1 MENLMRS
8 FMIDLESG
16 EQAEKDFAKVLQSK
30 MKTLKYVQK
39 VDYKK
44 FPYDLRVTF
53 ASDLGDVDKTV
64 EVKSLAGGYPTG
76 VVEVWANDS
85 QTKRPR
91 WHHSD
96 VDIIAFRNEQE
107 NMWYMYDAQR
117 VIAYLQNYTGP
128 MTRCRNGN
136 NDNPG
141 WIVKFLWDEMSG
153 FIMSF
158 RGE

>member
-1 MENLMRS
+1 MRS
-8 FMIDLESG
+8 FMIDLAAG
-16 EQAEKDFAKVLQSK
+16 EEAERDFANMLKRK

-53 ASDLGDVDKTV
+53 ESEMGDVDKTV

-76 VVEVWANDS
+76 VVEVWADDA
-85 QTKRPR
+85 QTKRPH
-91 WHHSD
+91 WHHED
-96 VDIIAFRNEQE
+96 VDIIAFRNESTDT
-107 NMWYMYDAQR
+107 WYMYDAQR
-117 VIAYLQNYTGP
+117 VIEYLQDYTGP

-141 WIVKFLWDEMSG
+141 WIAKFIWNEMSG

-158 RGE
+158 GGQ

>member
-1 MENLMRS
+1 MERNWQ
-8 FMIDLESG
+8 IDLAKG
-16 EQAEKDFAKVLQSK
+16 EEAERDFANMLKWQ
-30 MKTLKYVQK
+30 MKSLKYVQK
-39 VDYKK
+39 VDYADY
-44 FPYDLRVTF
+44 PYDLRVTF

-76 VVEVWANDS
+76 VVEVWADDS
-85 QTKRPR
+85 QTKRPH
-91 WHHSD
+91 WHHKD
-96 VDIIAFRNEQE
+96 VDIIVFRDESTNI
-107 NMWYMYDAQR
+107 WYMYDAQC

-136 NDNPG
+136 ADNPG
-141 WIVKFLWDEMSG
+141 WIAKFIWNEMSG